1 MYFNKNSKFPSLR
14 LNHYQR
20 HTNHK
25 ATSNLS
31 AARME
36 TLQLDE
42 LLSYASDEEKEEWK
56 ALRLEYAHERGSLKL
71 RQTIATQYPGLNEDH
86 ILVFTGAQEA
96 IFCAMHATITSSSRC
111 GVVTPAYESL
121 LEIPKALGSQITP
134 ISLKPQSYGWA
145 VDAETLRKAFT
156 KKSFTNLILNF
167 PHNPTGALLSLEM
180 FNEIIHLSSINDS
193 WIINDEVFRGLEHD
207 STKRLPPVASLTPRG
222 ISIGSISKPHGLG
235 GLRIGWLACQNTE
248 FLERTLFYK
257 QSLSVC
263 SSSIDDW
270 LATLVVKNSSL
281 LRRRTKSIALENL
294 NFINQCIEKTQNK
307 LIWTAPSAGCVAFP
321 SLREDISITDLANSF
336 LQNHSTML
344 IPGEC
349 FSHSPINHFRLGYG
363 QKNFRELFK
372 TFCTY
377 LEMHYH

>member
-1 MYFNKNSKFPSLR
+1 
-14 LNHYQR
+14 
-20 HTNHK
+20 
-25 ATSNLS
+25 
-31 AARME
+31 
-36 TLQLDE
+36 
-42 LLSYASDEEKEEWK
+42 
-56 ALRLEYAHERGSLKL
+56 
-71 RQTIATQYPGLNEDH
+71 
-86 ILVFTGAQEA
+86 
-96 IFCAMHATITSSSRC
+96 
-111 GVVTPAYESL
+111 
-121 LEIPKALGSQITP
+121 
-134 ISLKPQSYGWA
+134 
-145 VDAETLRKAFT
+145 
-156 KKSFTNLILNF
+156 
-167 PHNPTGALLSLEM
+167 
-180 FNEIIHLSSINDS
+180 
-193 WIINDEVFRGLEHD
+193 
-207 STKRLPPVASLTPRG
+207 
-222 ISIGSISKPHGLG
+222 LG

-248 FLERTLFYK
+248 FLEKTLFYK

-270 LATLVVKNSSL
+270 LATLAVKNSSL